1 MQLTLLKNKL
11 HRATVTHAELDYE
24 GSCGID
30 GDLMDMAGILD
41 FEKLHIYNVTNGE
54 RFSTY
59 AIRAEA
65 GSKVISINGAAAHK
79 AGVNDIVIIATYAN
93 MSDEEAKTFDP
104 TLVYLGDGNIVTGSK
119 NAIPVQAA

>member
-11 HRATVTHAELDYE
+11 HRARVTHAELDYE

-30 GDLMDMAGILD
+30 SDLMEMAGIL
-41 FEKLHIYNVTNGE
+41 ENEMLHIYNVTNGE

-79 AGVNDIVIIATYAN
+79 AGAGDIVIICSYVGL
-93 MSDEEAKTFDP
+93 SSEEAANWKP
-104 TLVYLGDGNIVTGSK
+104 TLVYMGDGNIVTGTE
-119 NAIPVQAA
+119 NVIPVQAA